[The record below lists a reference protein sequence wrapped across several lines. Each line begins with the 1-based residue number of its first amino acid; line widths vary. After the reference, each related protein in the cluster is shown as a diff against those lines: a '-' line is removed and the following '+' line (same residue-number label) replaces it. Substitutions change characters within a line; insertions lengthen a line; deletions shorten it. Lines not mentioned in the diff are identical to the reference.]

1 MHAWNDPF
9 RPLRFATRE
18 QVRAVFANFPDRAME
33 G

>member
-9 RPLRFATRE
+9 RPLRRAMRE
-18 QVRAVFANFPDRAME
+18 QARAVFANFPDWAME